1 GDRGF
6 TTALVWMTRPDD
18 TEDGLAYGTDEGHL
32 CIWKR
37 DKAESKFHEVFCR
50 RLQADPGWEE
60 ISAIAY
66 DTNCHQFL
74 IDVSM
79 CPHKIKLV
87 KIKDHYPQAIMFG
100 HNGVKG
106 TEIWLFGCNDGDIHI
121 LNEEGLTLAMYRI
134 GVVAG
139 DAAINLKDNIFI
151 LDDAAQGI
159 GLYKLSSCE
168 RMKT

>member
-1 GDRGF
+1 GDRVF
-6 TTALVWMTRPDD
+6 TTALIWITRPDD
-18 TEDGLAYGTDEGHL
+18 TEEGLAYGTDKGHL

-60 ISAIAY
+60 ILALAY

-79 CPHKIKLV
+79 RPHKIKSV
-87 KIKDHYPQAIMFG
+87 KIEDHYPQAITFG
-100 HNGVKG
+100 HNSVKG
-106 TEIWLFGCNDGDIHI
+106 TEIWSFGCNDGDISLQFLDSQM
-121 LNEEGLTLAMYRI
+121 LNGSS
-134 GVVAG
+134 G
-139 DAAINLKDNIFI
+139 DAAINLKDDIFI
-151 LDDAAQGI
+151 LDNAAQGI

-168 RMKT
+168 HMKT